1 MRISTGVQTCAL
13 PICSQRGAGAV
24 AAEQGGERVRVRF
37 AVAAAG
43 DGARVEIDRF
53 QSAVEVQDGACGF
66 GGVDQGD
73 VELPP
78 ADRPDHLAVV
88 APVRSEERS
97 EGKEW
102 VSTCRYGGSPCH

>member
-43 DGARVEIDRF
+43 DGACVEIDRF
-53 QSAVEVQDGACGF
+53 QSAVEVQGGACGF

-73 VELPP
+73 VEFPP

-88 APVRSEERS
+88 APVALQLRQIGRAPCRER
-97 EGKEW
+97 
-102 VSTCRYGGSPCH
+102 VCQYV